1 MVTLGSFVDM
11 AAYTIIIPFLPQVIE
26 SYGGHD
32 TDIGWLLACYSIGLM
47 TMSPVLGI
55 ISDKLQGRRLPMIF
69 GLVGLIASTLLF
81 MFAKTFWV
89 LALGRL
95 LQGIST
101 GTVWTLG
108 LALVADTH
116 DSNDLGA
123 AMGIIYG
130 AYAAGQLAGPPIG
143 AVLYTRVGYQAPF
156 IFCCSLTLIDL
167 IVMLIY
173 VELPISKP
181 SLEAADLDETFDSTA
196 VKSEENEMA
205 VHVKSISDAKTAE
218 TLPKVRKAPETF
230 WEILTLPPII
240 IISLVTIVMGCAT
253 AAFESTLALHLRDR
267 YGYDVERIGL
277 VFMGMV
283 IPSLFCTPIAG
294 YVYDRLG
301 FRVVSGV
308 GVAVCAV
315 LAPFLALYQGIV
327 SFLIILITFTMSIS
341 SIGMT
346 PMMPE
351 ISACV
356 PRSAFA
362 RTYSLFN
369 VAFSGGLLFGPIVG
383 SLVYHVGGWFWEC
396 IVLFI
401 LLILCV
407 PMIFFYKRPVY
418 E

>member
-1 MVTLGSFVDM
+1 
-11 AAYTIIIPFLPQVIE
+11 
-26 SYGGHD
+26 
-32 TDIGWLLACYSIGLM
+32 
-47 TMSPVLGI
+47 MSPVLGI

-277 VFMGMV
+277 
-283 IPSLFCTPIAG
+283 
-294 YVYDRLG
+294 G